1 LLLDMTDA
9 KHNRKD
15 EEAGADPAASRAESQ
30 EQRHIQSVILTL
42 ALLGRNLGQSL
53 DTDVYYGSR
62 RIARRGQ
69 RITPVLIQKLKQ
81 LELRHLQ
88 FTNDE
93 PRRLELD

>member
-1 LLLDMTDA
+1 MQAPHNSQEDDA
-9 KHNRKD
+9 GGTG
-15 EEAGADPAASRAESQ
+15 AGDPAAESQ
-30 EQRHIQSVILTL
+30 ELRHVQSVTLTL
-42 ALLGRNLGQSL
+42 ALLARNLGRPL
-53 DTDVYYGSR
+53 ETDVYYGNR

-69 RITPVLIQKLKQ
+69 RITLVLIRKLKQ